1 MIQQNPRLTPGQ
13 VKLRLMDSADPV
25 AGASSYAQGAGELNV
40 AAALADTATT
50 SGYDPSAKLGTG
62 STVLPPDV
70 LLQWQKYAWSKY
82 AWSKYAWS
90 KYAWSKYAWS
100 KYAWSVVIDGQ

>member
-1 MIQQNPRLTPGQ
+1 
-13 VKLRLMDSADPV
+13 MDSADPLP
-25 AGASSYAQGAGELNV
+25 GGSTYAQGAGELNV
-40 AAALADTATT
+40 AAALADPARTD
-50 SGYDPSAKLGTG
+50 GYDLSAKLGNG

-100 KYAWSVVIDGQ
+100 KYAWSKYAWSKYAWSVVINGQ